1 MWKSSGKEDAL
12 VPDFKMA
19 VKGGG
24 RLGVHGEN
32 QRKQQREREREMLL
46 VYLVP
51 KYK

>member
-12 VPDFKMA
+12 LPDFKMA

-32 QRKQQREREREMLL
+32 QRKQQREREMLL